1 MSAKSVIDSR
11 NFAFCLGGQGNS
23 WLQRVCYALSKFMWS
38 TGMYEFNLVL
48 LLLQQMCVFL
58 VIAWL
63 MSKTRLFIP
72 LMQVTVRLPHKLL
85 CYVTFSIF
93 CILGTYFG
101 LHIEDSIANTR
112 AIGAVMGGL
121 LGGPVVGGLVGLTG
135 GLHRYSMGGMTALSC
150 MVSTIV
156 EGLLGGLVHSV
167 LVRRGRSDKV
177 FNPFTAGVVTFVAEM
192 VQMLI
197 ILLIARPFSDALHL
211 VQSIAAPMMVTNTV
225 GAALF
230 MRILLD
236 KRAMFEKYTSAFS
249 TTALK
254 VAASTEGI
262 LRQGFNE
269 ENSMRVAQVL
279 IQELDIG
286 AVAITDREKLLAFT
300 GIGDD
305 HHLPGKPISS
315 RYTQKA
321 IGSGEVVYADGNE
334 VPYRCSIHPN
344 CKLGSTLVIPLRG
357 ENQRVIGTI
366 KLYEAKN
373 RLFSSI
379 NRTLGEGIAQLLSA
393 QILAGQYER
402 QKALLTQ
409 SEIKLLHAQVNPHFL
424 FNALNT
430 LKAVIRR
437 DSEQAGQLVQYLSTF
452 FRKNLKRPS
461 EIVTLADEIEHVN
474 AYLQIEKARFQARLQ
489 VHLNV
494 PPALA
499 HHQLPAFTLQP
510 IVENAIKHGTSQH
523 LGIGEITVQA
533 SLHQRW
539 LQLDIED
546 NAGLYQ
552 PDAQAS
558 GLGMTLVDKRL
569 RARFGDECGITVTCE
584 PDIFTRITLRL
595 PVEENAC

>member
-1 MSAKSVIDSR
+1 
-11 NFAFCLGGQGNS
+11 
-23 WLQRVCYALSKFMWS
+23 
-38 TGMYEFNLVL
+38 MYEFNLVL
-48 LLLQQMCVFL
+48 LLLQQMCVYL

-93 CILGTYFG
+93 CIMGTYFG
-101 LHIEDSIANTR
+101 LHIDDSIANTR

-121 LGGPVVGGLVGLTG
+121 LGGPLVGGLVGLTG

-156 EGLLGGLVHSV
+156 EGLLGGLLHR
-167 LVRRGRSDKV
+167 LLIRRGRSDLL
-177 FNPFTAGVVTFVAEM
+177 FNPLTAGGITLLAEFF
-192 VQMLI
+192 QMGI
-197 ILLIARPFSDALHL
+197 ILLIARPFADALNL
-211 VQSIAAPMMVTNTV
+211 VKSIAAPMMITNTV

-249 TTALK
+249 ATALK

-262 LRQGFNE
+262 LRGGFNQ
-269 ENSMRVAQVL
+269 ENSMKVAQVL
-279 IQELDIG
+279 HLELDIG
-286 AVAITDREKLLAFT
+286 AVAITDHEKLLAFT
-300 GIGDD
+300 GIGAD
-305 HHLPGKPISS
+305 HHLPGSPISS
-315 RYTQKA
+315 EYTWQA
-321 IGSGEVVYADGNE
+321 IERGEVVYADGNE
-334 VPYRCSIHPN
+334 VPYRCSLHPH
-344 CKLGSTLVIPLRG
+344 CKLGSTLVIPLYG
-357 ENQRVIGTI
+357 ENSRVIGTI

-402 QKALLTQ
+402 QKQMLTQ

-430 LKAVIRR
+430 LVAVIRR
-437 DSEQAGQLVQYLSTF
+437 DNEQACQLVQYLSTF

-474 AYLQIEKARFQARLQ
+474 AYLQIEQARFQSRLRVQ
-489 VHLNV
+489 LNV
-494 PPALA
+494 PHALSQV
-499 HHQLPAFTLQP
+499 QLPAFTLQP
-510 IVENAIKHGTSQH
+510 IVENAIKHGTSQL
-523 LGIGEITVQA
+523 LGVGEVTVNACQNGEY
-533 SLHQRW
+533 
-539 LQLDIED
+539 LQLSIED

-552 PDAQAS
+552 EKNTSS
-558 GLGMTLVDKRL
+558 GLGMSLVDKRL
-569 RARFGDECGITVTCE
+569 RARYGDDCGIKVDYE
-584 PDIFTRITLRL
+584 SDRFTRITLRL
-595 PVEENAC
+595 PLEETPC

>member
-1 MSAKSVIDSR
+1 
-11 NFAFCLGGQGNS
+11 
-23 WLQRVCYALSKFMWS
+23 
-38 TGMYEFNLVL
+38 MYDFNLVL

-63 MSKTRLFIP
+63 MSKTPLFIP
-72 LMQVTVRLPHKLL
+72 LMQVTVRLPHKFL
-85 CYVTFSIF
+85 CYIVFSIF
-93 CILGTYFG
+93 CIMGTWFG
-101 LHIEDSIANTR
+101 LHIDDSIANTR

-150 MVSTIV
+150 MISTIV
-156 EGLLGGLVHSV
+156 EGLLGGLVHSI
-167 LVRRGRSDKV
+167 LIRRGRTDKV
-177 FNPFTAGVVTFVAEM
+177 FNPITAGAVTVVAEM

-197 ILLIARPFSDALHL
+197 ILAIARPYEDAVRL
-211 VQSIAAPMMVTNTV
+211 VSNIAAPMMVTNTV

-249 TTALK
+249 ATALK

-269 ENSMRVAQVL
+269 VNSMKVAQVL
-279 IQELDIG
+279 YQELDIG

-315 RYTQKA
+315 TYTLKA
-321 IGSGEVVYADGNE
+321 IETGEVVYADGNE
-334 VPYRCSIHPN
+334 VPYRCSLHPQ

-357 ENQRVIGTI
+357 ENQRVMGTI

-402 QKALLTQ
+402 QKAMLTQ

-430 LKAVIRR
+430 IKAVIRR
-437 DSEQAGQLVQYLSTF
+437 DSEQASQLVQYLSTF

-461 EIVTLADEIEHVN
+461 EFVTLADEIEHVN
-474 AYLQIEKARFQARLQ
+474 AYLQIEKARFQSRLQ
-489 VHLNV
+489 VNIAIPQELSQQ
-494 PPALA
+494 
-499 HHQLPAFTLQP
+499 QLPAFTLQP
-510 IVENAIKHGTSQH
+510 IVENAIKHGTSQLLDTGRVAISARREGQH
-523 LGIGEITVQA
+523 LMLE
-533 SLHQRW
+533 
-539 LQLDIED
+539 IED

-552 PDAQAS
+552 PVTNAS
-558 GLGMTLVDKRL
+558 GLGMNLVDKRL
-569 RARFGDECGITVTCE
+569 RERFGDDYGISVACE
-584 PDIFTRITLRL
+584 PDSYTRITLRL
-595 PVEENAC
+595 PWRDEA

>member
-1 MSAKSVIDSR
+1 
-11 NFAFCLGGQGNS
+11 
-23 WLQRVCYALSKFMWS
+23 
-38 TGMYEFNLVL
+38 MYEFNLVL

-72 LMQVTVRLPHKLL
+72 LMQVTVRLPHKFL
-85 CYVTFSIF
+85 CYVVFSIF
-93 CILGTYFG
+93 CIMGTWFG

-150 MVSTIV
+150 MISTIV
-156 EGLLGGLVHSV
+156 EGLLGGLVHSYMIK
-167 LVRRGRSDKV
+167 RGRPDKV
-177 FNPFTAGVVTFVAEM
+177 FSPLTAGAITFVAEM
-192 VQMLI
+192 AQMAI
-197 ILLIARPFSDALHL
+197 ILLIARPFDDALHL
-211 VQSIAAPMMVTNTV
+211 VSSIAAPMMVTNTV

-249 TTALK
+249 ATALK

-269 ENSMRVAQVL
+269 ENSMKVAQVL
-279 IQELDIG
+279 YKELDIG

-300 GIGDD
+300 GTGDD

-315 RYTQKA
+315 AYTLRA
-321 IGSGEVVYADGNE
+321 IETGEVVYADGNE
-334 VPYRCSIHPN
+334 VPYRCSLHPQ

-357 ENQRVIGTI
+357 ENQRVMGTI

-402 QKALLTQ
+402 QKTLLTQ

-437 DSEQAGQLVQYLSTF
+437 DSDQAAQLVQFLSTF

-474 AYLQIEKARFQARLQ
+474 AYLQIEKARFQSRLQ
-489 VHLNV
+489 VSLSV
-494 PPALA
+494 PDELA
-499 HHQLPAFTLQP
+499 YQHLPAFTLQP
-510 IVENAIKHGTSQH
+510 IVENAIKHGTSQL
-523 LGIGEITVQA
+523 LGTGEIMISA
-533 SLHQRW
+533 SRFNHHLV
-539 LQLDIED
+539 LDIED
-546 NAGLYQ
+546 NAGLYEVS
-552 PDAQAS
+552 AS
-558 GLGMTLVDKRL
+558 GGLGMSLVDKRL
-569 RARFGDECGITVTCE
+569 RAHFGDDCGITVTCE
-584 PDIFTRITLRL
+584 PDRYTRITLRL
-595 PVEENAC
+595 PLEESAC

>member
-1 MSAKSVIDSR
+1 
-11 NFAFCLGGQGNS
+11 
-23 WLQRVCYALSKFMWS
+23 
-38 TGMYEFNLVL
+38 MYEFNLVL

-72 LMQVTVRLPHKLL
+72 LMQVTIRLPHKLL

-101 LHIEDSIANTR
+101 LHIDDSIANTR

-150 MVSTIV
+150 MISTIV

-167 LVRRGRSDKV
+167 LTRRGRTDKV
-177 FNPFTAGVVTFVAEM
+177 FSPLTAGAITFVAEL

-197 ILLIARPFSDALHL
+197 ILLIARPFDDAFRL
-211 VQSIAAPMMVTNTV
+211 VSNIAAPMMVTNTV

-249 TTALK
+249 ATALK

-269 ENSMRVAQVL
+269 VNSMKVAQVL
-279 IQELDIG
+279 YEELDIG

-315 RYTQKA
+315 SYTQRA
-321 IGSGEVVYADGNE
+321 IETGEVVYADGNE
-334 VPYRCSIHPN
+334 VPYRCSLHPQ

-357 ENQRVIGTI
+357 ENQRVMGTI

-402 QKALLTQ
+402 QKAMLTQ

-430 LKAVIRR
+430 IKAVIRR
-437 DSEQAGQLVQYLSTF
+437 DSDQASQLVQYLSTF

-474 AYLQIEKARFQARLQ
+474 AYLQIEKARFQSRLQ
-489 VHLNV
+489 VTLTV
-494 PPALA
+494 PDALSYQ
-499 HHQLPAFTLQP
+499 QLPAFTLQP
-510 IVENAIKHGTSQH
+510 IVENAIKHGTSQ
-523 LGIGEITVQA
+523 LLDTGEVSITARREGQY
-533 SLHQRW
+533 LM
-539 LQLDIED
+539 LDIED

-552 PDAQAS
+552 PTSEAS
-558 GLGMTLVDKRL
+558 GLGMNLVDKRL
-569 RARFGDECGITVTCE
+569 RERFGDDFGISVACE
-584 PDIFTRITLRL
+584 PDRFTRITLRL
-595 PVEENAC
+595 PLEELA

>member
-1 MSAKSVIDSR
+1 
-11 NFAFCLGGQGNS
+11 
-23 WLQRVCYALSKFMWS
+23 
-38 TGMYEFNLVL
+38 MYEFNLVL

-85 CYVTFSIF
+85 CYITFSVF
-93 CILGTYFG
+93 CIMGTYFG

-121 LGGPVVGGLVGLTG
+121 LGGPLVGGLVGLTG

-150 MVSTIV
+150 MVSTIT
-156 EGLLGGLVHSV
+156 EGLLGGLLHSI
-167 LVRRGRSDKV
+167 LIRRGRTDML
-177 FNPFTAGVVTFVAEM
+177 FNPLTAGAITFVAET

-197 ILLIARPFSDALHL
+197 ILLIARPFHDALHL
-211 VQSIAAPMMVTNTV
+211 VSNIAAPMMVTNTL
-225 GAALF
+225 GAAMF

-249 TTALK
+249 ATALR

-269 ENSMRVAQVL
+269 ENSMKVAQVL
-279 IQELDIG
+279 HQELDIS
-286 AVAITDREKLLAFT
+286 AVAITDCEKLLAFT
-300 GIGDD
+300 GVGDD

-315 RYTQKA
+315 AYTWRA
-321 IGSGEVVYADGNE
+321 IEKDEVVYADGNE
-334 VPYRCSIHPN
+334 LPYRCSLHPN

-366 KLYEAKN
+366 KLYEARN

-393 QILAGQYER
+393 QILAGKYEQ
-402 QKALLTQ
+402 QKALLAQ

-430 LKAVIRR
+430 LMAVIRN
-437 DSEQAGQLVQYLSTF
+437 DSDKAGQLVQYLSTF

-461 EIVTLADEIEHVN
+461 EIVTLANEIEHVN
-474 AYLQIEKARFQARLQ
+474 AYLQIELARFPSQLSVELQ
-489 VHLNV
+489 VPDPLSVQN
-494 PPALA
+494 
-499 HHQLPAFTLQP
+499 LPAFTLQP
-510 IVENAIKHGTSQH
+510 IVENAIKHGTSQL
-523 LGIGEITVQA
+523 LGHGIITIRARRDGQNVVVEV
-533 SLHQRW
+533 
-539 LQLDIED
+539 ED

-552 PDAQAS
+552 QS
-558 GLGMTLVDKRL
+558 RTESNGLGMSLVDKRL
-569 RARFGDECGITVTCE
+569 RARFGDDYGIAVSCE
-584 PDIFTRITLRL
+584 PDLFTRVTLRL
-595 PVEENAC
+595 PIEEPAC

>member
-1 MSAKSVIDSR
+1 
-11 NFAFCLGGQGNS
+11 
-23 WLQRVCYALSKFMWS
+23 
-38 TGMYEFNLVL
+38 MYDFNLVL

-63 MSKTRLFIP
+63 MSKTPLFIP
-72 LMQVTVRLPHKLL
+72 LMQVTVRLPHKFL
-85 CYVTFSIF
+85 CYIVFSIF
-93 CILGTYFG
+93 CIMGTWFG
-101 LHIEDSIANTR
+101 LHIDDSIANTR

-150 MVSTIV
+150 MISTIV
-156 EGLLGGLVHSV
+156 EGLLGGLVHSI
-167 LVRRGRSDKV
+167 LIRRGRTDKV
-177 FNPFTAGVVTFVAEM
+177 FNPITAGAVTFVAKK

-197 ILLIARPFSDALHL
+197 ILAIARPYEDAVRL
-211 VQSIAAPMMVTNTV
+211 VSNIAAPMMVTNTV

-249 TTALK
+249 ATALK

-269 ENSMRVAQVL
+269 VNSMKVAQVL
-279 IQELDIG
+279 YQELDIG

-315 RYTQKA
+315 TYTLKA
-321 IGSGEVVYADGNE
+321 IETGEVVYADGNE
-334 VPYRCSIHPN
+334 VPYRCSLHPQ

-357 ENQRVIGTI
+357 ENQRVMGTI

-402 QKALLTQ
+402 QKAMLTQ

-430 LKAVIRR
+430 IKAVIRR
-437 DSEQAGQLVQYLSTF
+437 DSEQASQLVQYLSTF

-461 EIVTLADEIEHVN
+461 EFVTLADEIEHVN
-474 AYLQIEKARFQARLQ
+474 AYLQIEKARFQSRLQ
-489 VHLNV
+489 VNIAIPQELSQQ
-494 PPALA
+494 
-499 HHQLPAFTLQP
+499 QLPAFTLQP
-510 IVENAIKHGTSQH
+510 IVENAIKHGTSQLLDTGRVAISARREGQH
-523 LGIGEITVQA
+523 LMLE
-533 SLHQRW
+533 
-539 LQLDIED
+539 IED

-552 PDAQAS
+552 PVTNAS
-558 GLGMTLVDKRL
+558 GLGMNLVDKRL
-569 RARFGDECGITVTCE
+569 RERFGDDYGISVACE
-584 PDIFTRITLRL
+584 PDSYTRITLRL
-595 PVEENAC
+595 PWRDEA

>member
-1 MSAKSVIDSR
+1 
-11 NFAFCLGGQGNS
+11 
-23 WLQRVCYALSKFMWS
+23 
-38 TGMYEFNLVL
+38 MYEFNLVL
-48 LLLQQMCVFL
+48 LLLQQMCVYL

-93 CILGTYFG
+93 CIMGTYFG
-101 LHIEDSIANTR
+101 LHIDDSIANTR

-121 LGGPVVGGLVGLTG
+121 LGGPLVGGLVGLTG

-156 EGLLGGLVHSV
+156 EGLLGGLLHR
-167 LVRRGRSDKV
+167 LLIRRGRSDLL
-177 FNPFTAGVVTFVAEM
+177 FNPLTAGGITLLAEFF
-192 VQMLI
+192 QMGI
-197 ILLIARPFSDALHL
+197 ILLIARPFADALNL
-211 VQSIAAPMMVTNTV
+211 VKSIAAPMMITNTV

-249 TTALK
+249 ATALK

-262 LRQGFNE
+262 LRRGFNQ
-269 ENSMRVAQVL
+269 ENSMKVAQVL
-279 IQELDIG
+279 HLELDIG
-286 AVAITDREKLLAFT
+286 AVAITDHEKLLAFT
-300 GIGDD
+300 GIGAD
-305 HHLPGKPISS
+305 HHLPGSPISS
-315 RYTQKA
+315 EYTWQA
-321 IGSGEVVYADGNE
+321 IERGEVVYADGNE
-334 VPYRCSIHPN
+334 VPYRCSLHPH
-344 CKLGSTLVIPLRG
+344 CKLGSTLVIPLYG
-357 ENQRVIGTI
+357 ENSRVIGTI

-402 QKALLTQ
+402 QKQMLTQ

-430 LKAVIRR
+430 LVAVIRR
-437 DSEQAGQLVQYLSTF
+437 DNEQACQLVQYLSTF

-474 AYLQIEKARFQARLQ
+474 AYLQIEQARFQSRLRVQ
-489 VHLNV
+489 LNV
-494 PPALA
+494 PQALSQV
-499 HHQLPAFTLQP
+499 QLPAFTLQP
-510 IVENAIKHGTSQH
+510 IVENAIKHGTSQL
-523 LGIGEITVQA
+523 LGVGEVTVNACQDGDY
-533 SLHQRW
+533 
-539 LQLDIED
+539 LQLSIED

-552 PDAQAS
+552 EKNTSS
-558 GLGMTLVDKRL
+558 GLGMSLVDKRL
-569 RARFGDECGITVTCE
+569 RARYGDDCGIKVDYE
-584 PDIFTRITLRL
+584 SDRFTRITLRL
-595 PVEENAC
+595 PLEETPC

>member
-1 MSAKSVIDSR
+1 
-11 NFAFCLGGQGNS
+11 
-23 WLQRVCYALSKFMWS
+23 
-38 TGMYEFNLVL
+38 MYEVNLVL

-85 CYVTFSIF
+85 CYITFSIF
-93 CILGTYFG
+93 CIMGTYFG

-112 AIGAVMGGL
+112 AIGAVIGGL
-121 LGGPVVGGLVGLTG
+121 LGGPVVGALVGLTG
-135 GLHRYSMGGMTALSC
+135 GLHRYSLGGMTALSC
-150 MVSTIV
+150 MISTIT
-156 EGLLGGLVHSV
+156 EGLLGGLVHS
-167 LVRRGRSDKV
+167 LLFRMGRSDKV
-177 FNPFTAGVVTFVAEM
+177 FSPLTAGVITFVAEL
-192 VQMLI
+192 VQMAI
-197 ILLIARPFSDALHL
+197 ILLIARPFQDALHL
-211 VQSIAAPMMVTNTV
+211 VQSIAAPMMVTNSL
-225 GAALF
+225 GAAMF

-249 TTALK
+249 AVALK

-269 ENSMRVAQVL
+269 ENSLKVAQVL
-279 IQELDIG
+279 YSELKTG

-300 GIGDD
+300 GTGDD
-305 HHLPGKPISS
+305 HHLPGKLISS
-315 RYTQKA
+315 AYTLRA
-321 IGSGEVVYADGNE
+321 IETGEVVYADGNE
-334 VPYRCSIHPN
+334 VPYCCSIHAG

-393 QILAGQYER
+393 QILAGKYE
-402 QKALLTQ
+402 QQQALLAQ

-430 LKAVIRR
+430 LLAVIRR
-437 DSEQAGQLVQYLSTF
+437 DQQQAGLLVQYLSTF

-461 EIVTLADEIEHVN
+461 EVVTLADEIEHVN
-474 AYLQIEKARFQARLQ
+474 AYLQIEKARFQTQLAVQLQ
-489 VHLNV
+489 I
-494 PPALA
+494 PSGLA
-499 HHQLPAFTLQP
+499 HYRLPAFSLQP
-510 IVENAIKHGTSQH
+510 LVENAIKHGTSQLLGKGKILIEARQERGH
-523 LGIGEITVQA
+523 LLLT
-533 SLHQRW
+533 
-539 LQLDIED
+539 IED

-552 PDAQAS
+552 PQPDS
-558 GLGMTLVDKRL
+558 HGLGMSLVDKRL
-569 RARFGDECGITVTCE
+569 RAQFGNGYGISIRCE
-584 PDIFTRITLRL
+584 EDRFTRISLHL
-595 PVEENAC
+595 PLEEPC

>member
-1 MSAKSVIDSR
+1 
-11 NFAFCLGGQGNS
+11 
-23 WLQRVCYALSKFMWS
+23 
-38 TGMYEFNLVL
+38 MYEFNLVL

-63 MSKTRLFIP
+63 MSKTPLFIP

-101 LHIEDSIANTR
+101 LHIDDSIANTR

-121 LGGPVVGGLVGLTG
+121 LGGPVVGGFVGLTG

-150 MVSTIV
+150 MISTIV
-156 EGLLGGLVHSV
+156 EGLLGGLVHSI
-167 LVRRGRSDKV
+167 LIRRGRTDRV
-177 FNPFTAGVVTFVAEM
+177 FSPITAGAVTFIAEM
-192 VQMLI
+192 IQMLI
-197 ILLIARPFSDALHL
+197 ILAIARPYEDAVRL
-211 VQSIAAPMMVTNTV
+211 VSNIAAPMMVTNTV

-249 TTALK
+249 ATALK

-269 ENSMRVAQVL
+269 VNSMKVAQVL
-279 IQELDIG
+279 YQELDIG
-286 AVAITDREKLLAFT
+286 AVAITDRERLLAFT

-315 RYTQKA
+315 GYTLKA
-321 IGSGEVVYADGNE
+321 IETGEVVYADGNE
-334 VPYRCSIHPN
+334 VPYQCSLHPQ

-357 ENQRVIGTI
+357 ENQRVMGTI

-402 QKALLTQ
+402 QKAMLTQ

-430 LKAVIRR
+430 IKAVIRR
-437 DSEQAGQLVQYLSTF
+437 DSEQASQLVQYLSTF

-474 AYLQIEKARFQARLQ
+474 AYLQIEKARFQSRLQ
-489 VHLNV
+489 VYMNI
-494 PPALA
+494 PGELA
-499 HHQLPAFTLQP
+499 WQHLPAFTLQP
-510 IVENAIKHGTSQH
+510 IVENAIKHGTSQL
-523 LGIGEITVQA
+523 LGTGEVSITARREGQYFM
-533 SLHQRW
+533 
-539 LQLDIED
+539 LDIED

-552 PDAQAS
+552 PATNAS
-558 GLGMTLVDKRL
+558 GLGMSLVDKRL
-569 RARFGDECGITVTCE
+569 RERFGDDYGISVACE
-584 PDIFTRITLRL
+584 PDCYTRITLRL
-595 PVEENAC
+595 PWRDNA

>member
-1 MSAKSVIDSR
+1 
-11 NFAFCLGGQGNS
+11 
-23 WLQRVCYALSKFMWS
+23 
-38 TGMYEFNLVL
+38 MYEFNLVL

-72 LMQVTVRLPHKLL
+72 LMQVTVRLPHKFL
-85 CYVTFSIF
+85 CYVVFSIF
-93 CILGTYFG
+93 CIMGTWFG

-150 MVSTIV
+150 MISTIV
-156 EGLLGGLVHSV
+156 EGLLGGLVHSYMIK
-167 LVRRGRSDKV
+167 RGRPDKV
-177 FNPFTAGVVTFVAEM
+177 FSPLTAGAITFVAEM
-192 VQMLI
+192 AQMAI
-197 ILLIARPFSDALHL
+197 ILLIARPFDDALHL
-211 VQSIAAPMMVTNTV
+211 VSSIAAPMMVTNTV

-249 TTALK
+249 ATALK

-262 LRQGFNE
+262 QRQGFNE
-269 ENSMRVAQVL
+269 ENSMKVAQVL
-279 IQELDIG
+279 YKELDIG

-300 GIGDD
+300 GTGDD

-315 RYTQKA
+315 AYTLRA
-321 IGSGEVVYADGNE
+321 IETGEVVYADGNE
-334 VPYRCSIHPN
+334 VPYRCSLHPQ

-357 ENQRVIGTI
+357 ENQRVMGTI

-437 DSEQAGQLVQYLSTF
+437 DSDQAAQLVQFLSTF

-474 AYLQIEKARFQARLQ
+474 AYLQIEKARFQSRLQ
-489 VHLNV
+489 VSLSV
-494 PPALA
+494 PDELA
-499 HHQLPAFTLQP
+499 YQHLPAFTLQP
-510 IVENAIKHGTSQH
+510 IVENAIKHGTSQL
-523 LGIGEITVQA
+523 LGTGEIMISA
-533 SLHQRW
+533 SRFNHHLV
-539 LQLDIED
+539 LDIED
-546 NAGLYQ
+546 NAGLYE
-552 PDAQAS
+552 AS
-558 GLGMTLVDKRL
+558 ASGGLGMSLVDKRL
-569 RARFGDECGITVTCE
+569 RAHFGDDCGITVACE
-584 PDIFTRITLRL
+584 PDRYTRITLRL
-595 PVEENAC
+595 PLEENAC

>member
-1 MSAKSVIDSR
+1 
-11 NFAFCLGGQGNS
+11 
-23 WLQRVCYALSKFMWS
+23 
-38 TGMYEFNLVL
+38 
-48 LLLQQMCVFL
+48 
-58 VIAWL
+58 
-63 MSKTRLFIP
+63 
-72 LMQVTVRLPHKLL
+72 MQVTVRLPHKFL
-85 CYVTFSIF
+85 CYIVFSIF
-93 CILGTYFG
+93 CIMGTWFG
-101 LHIEDSIANTR
+101 LHIDDSIANTR

-150 MVSTIV
+150 MISTIV
-156 EGLLGGLVHSV
+156 EGLLGGLVHSI
-167 LVRRGRSDKV
+167 LIHRGRTDKV
-177 FNPFTAGVVTFVAEM
+177 FNPITAGAVTFVAEM

-197 ILLIARPFSDALHL
+197 ILAIARPYEDAVRL
-211 VQSIAAPMMVTNTV
+211 VSNIAAPMMVTNTV

-249 TTALK
+249 ATALK

-269 ENSMRVAQVL
+269 VNSMKVAQVL
-279 IQELDIG
+279 YQELDIG

-315 RYTQKA
+315 SYTLKA
-321 IGSGEVVYADGNE
+321 IETGEVVYADGNE
-334 VPYRCSIHPN
+334 VPYRCSLHPQ

-357 ENQRVIGTI
+357 ENQRVMGTI

-402 QKALLTQ
+402 QKAMLTQ

-430 LKAVIRR
+430 IKAVIRR
-437 DSEQAGQLVQYLSTF
+437 DSEQASQLVQYLSTF

-461 EIVTLADEIEHVN
+461 EFVTLADEIEHVN
-474 AYLQIEKARFQARLQ
+474 AYLQIEKARFQSRLQ
-489 VHLNV
+489 VSITIPEELSQQ
-494 PPALA
+494 
-499 HHQLPAFTLQP
+499 QLPAFTLQP
-510 IVENAIKHGTSQH
+510 IVENAIKHGTSQLLETGKVAISARREGQH
-523 LGIGEITVQA
+523 LMLE
-533 SLHQRW
+533 
-539 LQLDIED
+539 IED
-546 NAGLYQ
+546 NAGLYH
-552 PDAQAS
+552 PVASAS
-558 GLGMTLVDKRL
+558 GLGMNLVDKRL
-569 RARFGDECGITVTCE
+569 RERFGDDYGISVACE
-584 PDIFTRITLRL
+584 ADSYTRITLRL
-595 PVEENAC
+595 PWRDEA

>member
-1 MSAKSVIDSR
+1 
-11 NFAFCLGGQGNS
+11 
-23 WLQRVCYALSKFMWS
+23 
-38 TGMYEFNLVL
+38 MYEFNLVL

-72 LMQVTVRLPHKLL
+72 LMQVTIRLPHKLL

-93 CILGTYFG
+93 CIMGTYFG
-101 LHIEDSIANTR
+101 LHIDDSIANTR

-135 GLHRYSMGGMTALSC
+135 GLHRYSLGGMTALSC
-150 MVSTIV
+150 MISTIV
-156 EGLLGGLVHSV
+156 EGLLGGLVHSM
-167 LVRRGRSDKV
+167 LARRGRTDKV
-177 FNPFTAGVVTFVAEM
+177 FSPLTAGAITFFAEL

-197 ILLIARPFSDALHL
+197 ILLIARPFEDAFRL
-211 VQSIAAPMMVTNTV
+211 VSNIAAPMMVTNTV

-249 TTALK
+249 ATALK

-269 ENSMRVAQVL
+269 VNSMKVAQVL
-279 IQELDIG
+279 YEELDIG
-286 AVAITDREKLLAFT
+286 AVAITDRDKLLAFT

-315 RYTQKA
+315 SYTLKA
-321 IGSGEVVYADGNE
+321 IETGEVVYADGNE
-334 VPYRCSIHPN
+334 VPYRCSLHPQ

-357 ENQRVIGTI
+357 ENQRVMGTI

-402 QKALLTQ
+402 QKAMLTQ

-430 LKAVIRR
+430 IKAVIRR
-437 DSEQAGQLVQYLSTF
+437 DSEQASQLVQYLSTF

-474 AYLQIEKARFQARLQ
+474 AYLQIEKARFQSRLQ
-489 VHLNV
+489 VALTV
-494 PPALA
+494 PEELSYQ
-499 HHQLPAFTLQP
+499 QLPAFTLQP
-510 IVENAIKHGTSQH
+510 IVENAIKHGTSQL
-523 LGIGEITVQA
+523 LGTGEVSITA
-533 SLHQRW
+533 RREGLY
-539 LQLDIED
+539 LMLDIED
-546 NAGLYQ
+546 NAGLYR
-552 PDAQAS
+552 PTTEAS
-558 GLGMTLVDKRL
+558 GLGMNLVDKRL
-569 RARFGDECGITVTCE
+569 RERFGDDFGISVTCE
-584 PDIFTRITLRL
+584 PDCFTRITLRL
-595 PVEENAC
+595 PLEEQA

>member
-1 MSAKSVIDSR
+1 M
-11 NFAFCLGGQGNS
+11 
-23 WLQRVCYALSKFMWS
+23 YA
-38 TGMYEFNLVL
+38 FNLVL

-72 LMQVTVRLPHKLL
+72 LIQITVRLPHKLL
-85 CYVTFSIF
+85 CYVTFSMF
-93 CILGTYFG
+93 CIMGTYLG
-101 LHIEDSIANTR
+101 LHIDDSIANTR

-135 GLHRYSMGGMTALSC
+135 GLHRYAMGGMTAFSC
-150 MVSTIV
+150 MISTIT

-167 LVRRGRSDKV
+167 LIRRGRSDSL
-177 FNPFTAGVVTFVAEM
+177 FSPFTAGAVTLVAELT
-192 VQMLI
+192 QMAI
-197 ILLIARPFSDALHL
+197 ILLLARPFQEASQL
-211 VQSIAAPMMVTNTV
+211 VQNIAAPMMVTNTV
-225 GAALF
+225 GAAMF

-249 TTALK
+249 ATALR

-269 ENSMRVAQVL
+269 ENSTRVAQVL
-279 IQELDIG
+279 FQELDIG

-315 RYTQKA
+315 DYTWRA
-321 IGSGEVVYADGNE
+321 LETGEVVYADGNE
-334 VPYRCSIHPN
+334 TPYRCSLHPQ

-357 ENQRVIGTI
+357 ENQCVIGTI
-366 KLYEAKN
+366 KLYEARH

-393 QILAGQYER
+393 QILAGKYED
-402 QKALLTQ
+402 QKVLLAQ

-430 LKAVIRR
+430 LMAVIRQ
-437 DSEQAGQLVQYLSTF
+437 DSDKAGQLVQYLSTF
-452 FRKNLKRPS
+452 FRKNLKRS
-461 EIVTLADEIEHVN
+461 TEIVTLADELDHVN
-474 AYLQIEKARFQARLQ
+474 AYLQIEKARFQSR
-489 VHLNV
+489 LNV
-494 PPALA
+494 QLKVPEELSMQ
-499 HHQLPAFTLQP
+499 QLPAFTLQP
-510 IVENAIKHGTSQH
+510 IVENAIKHGTSQL
-523 LGIGEITVQA
+523 LGVGEITIQA
-533 SLHQRW
+533 SREGEHLI
-539 LQLDIED
+539 LTIED

-552 PDAQAS
+552 PRQS
-558 GLGMTLVDKRL
+558 GTGLGMSLVDKRL
-569 RARFGDECGITVTCE
+569 RARFGDGYGLTVTCE
-584 PDIFTRITLRL
+584 PDWFTRIILRL
-595 PVEENAC
+595 PWEERLC

>member
-1 MSAKSVIDSR
+1 
-11 NFAFCLGGQGNS
+11 
-23 WLQRVCYALSKFMWS
+23 
-38 TGMYEFNLVL
+38 MYEFNLVL

-85 CYVTFSIF
+85 CYVVFSIF
-93 CILGTYFG
+93 CILGTWFG

-150 MVSTIV
+150 MISTIV
-156 EGLLGGLVHSV
+156 EGLLGGLVHSYMIK
-167 LVRRGRSDKV
+167 RGRPDKV
-177 FNPFTAGVVTFVAEM
+177 FSPLTAGAITFVAEL

-197 ILLIARPFSDALHL
+197 ILLIARPYESALHL
-211 VQSIAAPMMVTNTV
+211 VSSIAAPMMVTNTV

-249 TTALK
+249 ATALK

-269 ENSMRVAQVL
+269 ENSMKVALVL
-279 IQELDIG
+279 HQELDIS

-305 HHLPGKPISS
+305 HHLPGRPISS
-315 RYTQKA
+315 SYTLRA
-321 IGSGEVVYADGNE
+321 IETGEVVYADGNE
-334 VPYRCSIHPN
+334 VPYRCSLHPQ

-357 ENQRVIGTI
+357 ENQQVMGTI

-402 QKALLTQ
+402 QKGLLTQ

-437 DSEQAGQLVQYLSTF
+437 DSDQATQLVQFLSTF

-474 AYLQIEKARFQARLQ
+474 AYLQIEKARFQQRLQ
-489 VHLNV
+489 VTLNV
-494 PPALA
+494 PERLSWQ
-499 HHQLPAFTLQP
+499 QLPAFTLQP
-510 IVENAIKHGTSQH
+510 LVENAIKHGTSQL
-523 LGIGEITVQA
+523 LGTGEISITA
-533 SLHQRW
+533 SQLNHH
-539 LQLDIED
+539 LVLDIED
-546 NAGLYQ
+546 NAGLYIDK
-552 PDAQAS
+552 PGS
-558 GLGMTLVDKRL
+558 NGLGMGLVDKRL
-569 RARFGDECGITVTCE
+569 RAHFGDGCGITVACE
-584 PDIFTRITLRL
+584 PDCYTRITLRL
-595 PVEENAC
+595 PLEDRTC

>member
-1 MSAKSVIDSR
+1 
-11 NFAFCLGGQGNS
+11 
-23 WLQRVCYALSKFMWS
+23 
-38 TGMYEFNLVL
+38 MYEFNLVL

-121 LGGPVVGGLVGLTG
+121 LGGPLVGGLVGLTG
-135 GLHRYSMGGMTALSC
+135 GIHRYSMGGMTALSC
-150 MVSTIV
+150 MLSTFV
-156 EGLLGGLVHSV
+156 EGLLGGLVHRA
-167 LVRRGRSDKV
+167 LIKRGRTDLV
-177 FNPFTAGVVTFVAEM
+177 FSPFTAGAVTCVAELI
-192 VQMLI
+192 QMLI
-197 ILLIARPFSDALHL
+197 ILLIARPFDSALHL

-249 TTALK
+249 ATALK
-254 VAASTEGI
+254 VAASTEGF

-269 ENSMRVAQVL
+269 ENSMKVALVL
-279 IQELDIG
+279 YKELDIG

-305 HHLPGKPISS
+305 HHLPGRPISS
-315 RYTQKA
+315 VWTQRA
-321 IGSGEVVYADGNE
+321 IETGEVVYADGNE
-334 VPYRCSIHPN
+334 VPYKCSLHPQ

-357 ENQRVIGTI
+357 ENQRVVGTI

-437 DSEQAGQLVQYLSTF
+437 DSDQAGLLVQYLSTF

-461 EIVTLADEIEHVN
+461 EVVTLADEIEHVN
-474 AYLQIEKARFQARLQ
+474 AYLQIEKARFQSRLQ
-489 VHLNV
+489 VQLHVPEALSHL
-494 PPALA
+494 
-499 HHQLPAFTLQP
+499 QLPAFTLQP
-510 IVENAIKHGTSQH
+510 IVENAIKHGTSH
-523 LGIGEITVQA
+523 LLGVGEIVINA
-533 SLHQRW
+533 SQDGRHLV
-539 LQLDIED
+539 LDIED

-552 PDAQAS
+552 PKTDAS
-558 GLGMTLVDKRL
+558 GLGMSLVDKRL
-569 RARFGDECGITVTCE
+569 RARFGDECGITIACE
-584 PDIFTRITLRL
+584 PDLFTRITLRL
-595 PVEENAC
+595 PLEEHAC